1 MAVKKKT
8 KKLILN
14 ISVLALSIV
23 MLAAG
28 TGMLY
33 VDNLLGRIQYVE
45 DTSSVASTSSV
56 VSETSEQT
64 EILGEPVIRDGL

>member
-14 ISVLALSIV
+14 ISVLVLSIV
-23 MLAAG
+23 MLVAG

-33 VDNLLGRIQYVE
+33 VDNKSG
-45 DTSSVASTSSV
+45 
-56 VSETSEQT
+56 
-64 EILGEPVIRDGL
+64 